1 MRRGLARGTVPAL
14 DYADAQLAL
23 GNTDSAL
30 VWVERSVR
38 RHDAEPVWNGL
49 ACDPTYDGL
58 KRDPRFVAIMQPT
71 GMHVCQPT
79 K

>member
-1 MRRGLARGTVPAL
+1 
-14 DYADAQLAL
+14 
-23 GNTDSAL
+23 
-30 VWVERSVR
+30 
-38 RHDAEPVWNGL
+38 VWNGL